1 MTARETSLRYFIA
14 VTAVITVW
22 RMLTT
27 TAWLLFGPGLEQPEH
42 PATQVFFYL
51 SKAFLGG
58 LFWPIS
64 LLIQGLTDPM
74 GWLFPPW

>member
-1 MTARETSLRYFIA
+1 MTARENSLRYFII
-14 VTAVITVW
+14 VTAVFTVW

-27 TAWLLFGPGLEQPEH
+27 IAWLLFGPGLDPEL
-42 PATQVFFYL
+42 PLTQIFFYL

-64 LLIQGLTDPM
+64 LVIQGIANPF

>member
-1 MTARETSLRYFIA
+1 VTTRETSLRYFIA
-14 VTAVITVW
+14 VTAVFTVW

-27 TAWLLFGPGLEQPEH
+27 IAWLLFGPGLEPEH
-42 PATQVFFYL
+42 PVTQVFFYL

-64 LLIQGLTDPM
+64 LLIQGLTNPF

>member
-1 MTARETSLRYFIA
+1 MTRRESSLRYFLI
-14 VTAVITVW
+14 VTAAFTVW
-22 RMLTT
+22 RLLTT
-27 TAWLLFGPGLEQPEH
+27 IAWLLFGPGLD
-42 PATQVFFYL
+42 PALPVTQVFFYL

-64 LLIQGLTDPM
+64 LLIEGLWNPF

>member
-1 MTARETSLRYFIA
+1 MTARETSLRWFIIG
-14 VTAVITVW
+14 TAVFTAW

-27 TAWLLFGPGLEQPEH
+27 TAWLLFGPGLD
-42 PATQVFFYL
+42 PAFPLTQVFFHY

-64 LLIQGLTDPM
+64 LLIQGFTNPF